1 MAFPAYGVELK
12 AGQTIKPSSPV
23 TYALGGGQVT
33 PYTVITPATPEVEE
47 KPGEYTVTLADGGGV
62 YRVRGVINT
71 AEGVSELEVLE
82 VLEVKKGEDK
92 NKKVIRF
99 GNEGDTFVVIKA
111 PTSGT
116 SPQREKRDPR
126 GGTAIAIGEKSMTY
140 GDKSIAIGD
149 GAKIV
154 RITPATP
161 EVGEKPGE
169 YTVTLADG
177 GGVYRVRGVINTA
190 EGVSELEVLEVLEVK
205 KGEDKNKK
213 VIRFGN
219 EGDTFVVIKAP
230 TSGTSPRREKRDPVE
245 RAVAVGAEAK
255 VEGDNGVAIG
265 AGASAKANSIAIGS
279 DVEAGENE
287 IVIGN
292 GKATKVEVGG
302 MDLMGIDKNVAGNR
316 TDIDA
321 NTGNI
326 TTNAGNIATNS
337 AHISTNVGNIAT
349 NTDNIVTNSSNI
361 NVNARDILNNK
372 AGIAMAIAL
381 AHIPAATGGSRGS
394 VGIGGGF
401 FDGKEAIAIG
411 ASFRV
416 GDRGQAKLGISHSSG
431 ETGGGV
437 GVGFNF

>member
-1 MAFPAYGVELK
+1 MSVTLTETAERSPDSFL
-12 AGQTIKPSSPV
+12 PV
-23 TYALGGGQVT
+23 T
-33 PYTVITPATPEVEE
+33 
-47 KPGEYTVTLADGGGV
+47 
-62 YRVRGVINT
+62 
-71 AEGVSELEVLE
+71 
-82 VLEVKKGEDK
+82 
-92 NKKVIRF
+92 
-99 GNEGDTFVVIKA
+99 
-111 PTSGT
+111 
-116 SPQREKRDPR
+116 
-126 GGTAIAIGEKSMTY
+126 
-140 GDKSIAIGD
+140 
-149 GAKIV
+149 
-154 RITPATP
+154 
-161 EVGEKPGE
+161 
-169 YTVTLADG
+169 
-177 GGVYRVRGVINTA
+177 
-190 EGVSELEVLEVLEVK
+190 
-205 KGEDKNKK
+205 
-213 VIRFGN
+213 
-219 EGDTFVVIKAP
+219 
-230 TSGTSPRREKRDPVE
+230 
-245 RAVAVGAEAK
+245 RAVAVGADVK
-255 VEGDNGVAIG
+255 VTGDNAVAIG
-265 AGASAKANSIAIGS
+265 AGASAKANSIAIGA

-292 GKATKVEVGG
+292 GNATKVEVGG

-316 TDIDA
+316 TNIDA

-326 TTNAGNIATNS
+326 TTNAGNITTNS